1 MLGAELMFTRTFCP
15 QCTRMVSSP
24 RESLFITD
32 NLLISLAVLAAN
44 GGDLSG
50 WPTPKWDLSLTDS
63 LNANLSI
70 ATSILS
76 LTSPGTSIIK
86 SNVTRAR
93 LLAREVNEYAA
104 AIVQARP
111 KKYGFFAALPPL
123 TDLCG
128 TLTEIAYALD
138 VLKADGVT
146 LYTRY
151 GDSNLYLGHPQF
163 SSIWQELNRRAAV
176 VFIHPTTSV
185 YTEPLNSLLP
195 QPALDYPHET
205 ARTAF
210 DIVTSGLL
218 TKISNCKV
226 ILSHAGGT
234 IPSLIGRIAFEAP
247 YTAAGISSDLVFAAF
262 KFFYYDL
269 ALSGS
274 QNGLSGITQVALST
288 NILFGSDFPH
298 APTGGINQ
306 FTEFLDEWPGA
317 NCDTKKSWNY
327 SNAKRLFPTLK

>member
-1 MLGAELMFTRTFCP
+1 MHIFARISAFVLLLSVRALATSEIKGGSACNAGGRIDVHSHFLP
-15 QCTRMVSSP
+15 PVY
-24 RESLFITD
+24 TD
-32 NLLISLAVLAAN
+32 VLAAH
-44 GGDLSG
+44 GGDPSG

-76 LTSPGTSIIK
+76 LTSPGASIIE
-86 SNVTRAR
+86 SNVTGAR

-104 AIVQARP
+104 AIVQAQP

-185 YTEPLNSLLP
+185 YAEPLNSLLP

-210 DIVTSGLL
+210 NIVASGLL
-218 TKISNCKV
+218 TKISN
-226 ILSHAGGT
+226 S
-234 IPSLIGRIAFEAP
+234 P
-247 YTAAGISSDLVFAAF
+247 YTAAGISSDLIFAAF

-269 ALSGS
+269 ALPGS
-274 QNGLSGITQVALST
+274 QNGLSGITQVALSI
-288 NILFGSDFPH
+288 NILFGSDFPY
-298 APTGGINQ
+298 APTGGINVPYHGPAQ
-306 FTEFLDEWPGA
+306 D
-317 NCDTKKSWNY
+317 S
-327 SNAKRLFPTLK
+327 